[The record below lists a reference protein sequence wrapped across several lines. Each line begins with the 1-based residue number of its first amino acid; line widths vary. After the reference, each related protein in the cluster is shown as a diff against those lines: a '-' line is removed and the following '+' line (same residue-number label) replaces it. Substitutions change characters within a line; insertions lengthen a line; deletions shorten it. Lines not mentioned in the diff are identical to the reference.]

1 MNREHPCK
9 QGVGGRASAG
19 ALPIQRQH
27 AGKQTLTEA
36 VSPIQARSGGPAA
49 APTGG
54 AGAALP
60 VQVRGQMEGAFGT
73 SFADVRIHQGE
84 QAAAMDAVAYTQGND
99 IHFQPGSYDP
109 SSPAGQELLG
119 HELTHVVQQRQ
130 GRVAAPGQ
138 GKGAAINADA
148 GLEAE
153 ADHEGARAARG
164 EAVSTHVRAS
174 TGHAAA
180 GVVQRRMIQLG
191 NVGANAQVDTN
202 HLGMTP
208 QQLRGH
214 LDDPT
219 LPVGS
224 RRPLEKAEHDMV
236 REPQTAI
243 AGQAVVAQFVANFDG
258 AMAAYPN
265 VALVAGIQGKVTA
278 LVTALGNEGVTD
290 HGDLRF
296 EDYSAAVFGMGSI
309 QLALMQL
316 EHALTGGGGPPPVI
330 PANDL
335 DRGRDLVAD
344 ALLACTLIPSK
355 EHNRKFLG
363 NFSSYF
369 SRYAIEVLSPASTAR
384 AIAAVRQKLADPLD
398 KDVNNAAHFAGTGLA
413 DADTHSERMLK
424 LSLLNTTAVVRQ
436 ALALDQL
443 WADILASGHIAQ
455 LMIASSGAE
464 EQYFLSTCPL
474 ASRNADMSSHAA
486 TIAVLLAAGRN
497 LAQGLLA
504 DVNNPANLAAT
515 QHNLTWYEQA
525 GQLVHRRVAEATA
538 EFTAI
543 DNAARAQIASGAL
556 NEGRL
561 KEMKQ
566 RWSRTMQKLGAVLN
580 WKDPA
585 ELPQLS
591 KKVLKDHWHGS
602 TVPAMAYGLTV
613 GLVNPH
619 TRTGQRFTAPDAAEY
634 DQQSAQ
640 AMNPSSQGGDVVVT
654 ARLAAGRT
662 PEQFWERALEA
673 GGTTIST
680 PSHALYMKAILR
692 NGVKVFAVNDPMER
706 AYQYYTFPEWVDFVT
721 NQQISVPG
729 SVAP

>member
-1 MNREHPCK
+1 MKREHSLN
-9 QGVGGRASAG
+9 QGSGGRVSAG
-19 ALPIQRQH
+19 ALPIQREH

-36 VSPIQARSGGPAA
+36 ISPAQARGGGPAA
-49 APTGG
+49 APAAG

-60 VQVRGQMEGAFGT
+60 AQVRSRMEGAFGT

-138 GKGAAINADA
+138 GKSGAINADA

-153 ADHEGARAARG
+153 ADLEGARAARG
-164 EAVSTHVRAS
+164 DAVSAHVRAS

-191 NVGANAQVDTN
+191 NTGAHAQVDTN

-208 QQLRGH
+208 EQLRGH

-219 LPVGS
+219 LPPGS
-224 RRPLEKAEHDMV
+224 RRPLERAEHDMV
-236 REPQTAI
+236 REPQTAL
-243 AGQAVVAQFVANFDG
+243 AGQAVVAQFVANFDA
-258 AMAAYPN
+258 AMAAYPS
-265 VALVAGIQGKVTA
+265 VALGAGIQAKVTA
-278 LVTALGNEGVTD
+278 LVTALHNEGVT
-290 HGDLRF
+290 DLRF
-296 EDYSAAVFGMGSI
+296 EDYATAVFGMGSI

-316 EHALTGGGGPPPVI
+316 EHALAGGGGPPPVI
-330 PANDL
+330 AANDL
-335 DRGRDLVAD
+335 ARGRDLVAD
-344 ALLACTLIPSK
+344 ALLACTLTPSK

-384 AIAAVRQKLADPLD
+384 AITAVRHKLADPID
-398 KDVNNAAHFAGTGLA
+398 KDVHNSAHFADTGLA
-413 DADTHSERMLK
+413 DADTHSARMLK

-436 ALALDQL
+436 ALGLDQL
-443 WADILASGHIAQ
+443 WADIMASGHIAQ

-504 DVNNPANLAAT
+504 DVDHPGNLAAA

-525 GQLVHRRVAEATA
+525 GDLVHRRVAEATA

-556 NEGRL
+556 DEGRL

-580 WKDPA
+580 WKDPD

-591 KKVLKDHWHGS
+591 KKVVKDHWHGS
-602 TVPAMAYGLTV
+602 TVPAMAYGLTA
-613 GLVNPH
+613 GLLNPH
-619 TRTGQRFTAPDAAEY
+619 ARTGQRFTAPDAAEY
-634 DQQSAQ
+634 DQQTSQ
-640 AMNPSSQGGDVVVT
+640 AMNPSSNGGDVVVT

-662 PEQFWERALEA
+662 PQQFWDRTLEA
-673 GGTTIST
+673 GGTPISM

-692 NGVKVFAVNDPMER
+692 NSVKVFAVNDPMER
-706 AYQYYTFPEWVDFVT
+706 AYQYYTFPEWVEFVT
-721 NQQISVPG
+721 HQQITVPA